1 MSELKPETRAE
12 PLPNGFELTEL
23 NPDFLRDPHPILDRL
38 HEEAPRHLHAHAHFP
53 DAPGGLYLTRL
64 EDVRAI
70 FADASH
76 QRDPRQTPPGSLAR
90 AFAPPA
96 MLAPEPHGNLLY
108 LDGAQHRRVRGL
120 VSRAFTPMAIAQ
132 KRQAIEAI
140 AAGLLEKAAQKP
152 DFDAISEFAAPY
164 PIYVIGDMLGFPRDG
179 MPQFRAWSEDL
190 VFIFNPLRT
199 PEHDQRQIAAYTGLQ
214 SLFSEEIARRRRDP
228 PDDLLTAI
236 MAARD
241 DAGDAL
247 SEPEIISLLMLLAG
261 NLTTADA
268 IGNGLHALMTHP
280 GEWAALVADPSLAV
294 PATEEFLRF
303 GPPVAISARYVPEDR
318 PILGCPVRQG
328 AAVVLPLLGANR
340 APGSFRGSPRVPH
353 PARAARPCRVRRRG
367 TCLPRRAAR
376 PARDR
381 DRAERAGGPL
391 SGHAPCRAGG
401 PRQAD
406 DRLRRLPGT
415 APLARL
421 IAPDFLTS
429 VKLAS
434 GRLLASPV
442 EAQYNT

>member
-1 MSELKPETRAE
+1 MSELKSEACAR

-23 NPDFLRDPHPILDRL
+23 NPEFLRDPHVLLDRL
-38 HEEAPRHLHAHAHFP
+38 REDAPRHVHAHAHFP
-53 DAPGGLYLTRL
+53 DAPAGLYLTRL

-70 FADASH
+70 FADASY

-120 VSRAFTPMAIAQ
+120 VSRAFTPKAIAQ
-132 KRQAIEAI
+132 KRPAIEAI
-140 AAGLLEKAAQKP
+140 AADLLETAAQKP

-164 PIYVIGDMLGFPRDG
+164 PIYVIGDMLGFSRDG

-199 PEHDQRQIAAYTGLQ
+199 QEQDQRQIAAYTGLQ

-228 PDDLLTAI
+228 SDDLLTAI

-247 SEPEIISLLMLLAG
+247 TDPEIISLLMLLLLAG

-280 GEWAALVADPSLAV
+280 DEWAALVADPGLAV

-303 GPPVAISARYVPEDR
+303 GPPVAISARYVPDDR

-328 AAVVLPLLGANR
+328 AAVVLSLLGANR
-340 APGSFRGSPRVPH
+340 DPEAFEDPHAFRI
-353 PARAARPCRVRRRG
+353 RRG
-367 TCLPRRAAR
+367 RRDHVAFGGGAHACL
-376 PARDR
+376 
-381 DRAERAGGPL
+381 G
-391 SGHAPCRAGG
+391 
-401 PRQAD
+401 
-406 DRLRRLPGT
+406 

-421 IAPDFLTS
+421 EIEIALRVLAARYPGMRLTAPAERDRPTIGF
-429 VKLAS
+429 VGFREL
-434 GRLLASPV
+434 RLSLG
-442 EAQYNT
+442 

>member
-1 MSELKPETRAE
+1 MSELKPEARAE

-23 NPDFLRDPHPILDRL
+23 NPDFLRDPHPVLDRL
-38 HEEAPRHLHAHAHFP
+38 REEAPRHAHAHAHFP

-70 FADASH
+70 FADPSY

-96 MLAPEPHGNLLY
+96 MLAPEAHGNLLY

-120 VSRAFTPMAIAQ
+120 VSRAFTPKAIAQ
-132 KRQAIEAI
+132 KRPAIEAI
-140 AAGLLEKAAQKP
+140 ATDLLVKAAQKP

-164 PIYVIGDMLGFPRDG
+164 PIYVIGDMLGFSRDG
-179 MPQFRAWSEDL
+179 MPQFRTWSEDL

-199 PEHDQRQIAAYTGLQ
+199 PEQDQRQIAAYNGLQ

-228 PDDLLTAI
+228 ADDLLTAI

-241 DAGDAL
+241 ESGDAL
-247 SEPEIISLLMLLAG
+247 SEPEIISLLMLLLLAG

-280 GEWAALVADPSLAV
+280 EEWAALVDDPGLAV

-328 AAVVLPLLGANR
+328 AAVVLSLLGANR
-340 APGSFRGSPRVPH
+340 DPEAFEDPHAFRI
-353 PARAARPCRVRRRG
+353 RRG
-367 TCLPRRAAR
+367 RRDHVAFGGGAHACL
-376 PARDR
+376 
-381 DRAERAGGPL
+381 G
-391 SGHAPCRAGG
+391 
-401 PRQAD
+401 
-406 DRLRRLPGT
+406 

-421 IAPDFLTS
+421 EIEIALRVLAARYPGMRLTAPA
-429 VKLAS
+429 VRDRPTIGFVGFREL
-434 GRLLASPV
+434 RLSLG
-442 EAQYNT
+442 

>member
-38 HEEAPRHLHAHAHFP
+38 REEAPQHVHAHAHFP

-70 FADASH
+70 FADASY

-108 LDGAQHRRVRGL
+108 LDGAQHRRARGL
-120 VSRAFTPMAIAQ
+120 VSRAFTPKAIAQ
-132 KRQAIEAI
+132 KRPAIEAI
-140 AAGLLEKAAQKP
+140 AADLLERAAQKP

-199 PEHDQRQIAAYTGLQ
+199 PEQDQRQIAAYTGLQ

-228 PDDLLTAI
+228 SDDLLTAI

-241 DAGDAL
+241 EAGDAL
-247 SEPEIISLLMLLAG
+247 SEPEIISLLMLLLLAG

-328 AAVVLPLLGANR
+328 AAVVLSLLGANR
-340 APGSFRGSPRVPH
+340 DPEAFEDPHAFRI
-353 PARAARPCRVRRRG
+353 RRG
-367 TCLPRRAAR
+367 RRDHVAFGGGAHACL
-376 PARDR
+376 
-381 DRAERAGGPL
+381 G
-391 SGHAPCRAGG
+391 
-401 PRQAD
+401 
-406 DRLRRLPGT
+406 

-421 IAPDFLTS
+421 EIEIALS
-429 VKLAS
+429 VLAARYP
-434 GRLLASPV
+434 GMRLAAPAVRDRPTIGFVGFRELRLSLG
-442 EAQYNT
+442 